1 MNILGVS
8 CFYHNS
14 AACLLRNGEIAAAA
28 EEERFNRI
36 KNYSGLPINAINY
49 CLQTSGINIYDVDY
63 VGFYEKPFLKFS
75 RAIIAHLQ
83 SYPFS
88 LNNFLNTMP
97 HWLEDRLIMPLVFK
111 RELGFEKQ
119 TLFIKHHLSH
129 AASAFLVSGFEDAVV
144 LTADGVGEWT
154 TVSYGTAKGNKI
166 NILKETRFPH
176 SLGLLYTAVTTYLGF
191 EALEGEGK
199 VMGLA
204 AYGKPRHM
212 DKFQEIVR
220 LNPDGSFRLNQ
231 RFFSFF
237 NEGGRMYNKKFI
249 SLFGAERAPEDKI
262 EERHCDIAAS
272 LQKVVEDTI
281 IAMVNLI
288 HDNIKIDRLCLAGGL
303 FLNCVLNHKIL
314 EQTPFKKIFIQP
326 AAGDNGGALGVA
338 AYIYHTIFN
347 HSRNYV
353 MNNAFLGPEFSLSQ
367 IKRVLINQ
375 NINFKELE
383 SLELCKYIARKI
395 ADNKVIGWFQGR
407 MEFGPRALGN
417 RSILANPCNPGM
429 KDILN
434 LRVKK
439 REAFRPYAPAV
450 LEEKAEE
457 YFTLKDVSPFMLL
470 AAMVR
475 EDKRKAVPAVTHV
488 DGTSRGQTVSRSC
501 NPRFW
506 LLIKEFENITGI
518 PLVINTSFN
527 LKGEPVVCS
536 PEDALSCFRNTELDV
551 LVLENFVV
559 ERQSGSV
566 RL

>member
-1 MNILGVS
+1 MNILGIS

-14 AACLLRNGEIAAAA
+14 AACLLKNGEIAAAA

-36 KNYSGLPINAINY
+36 KNYSGLPVNAINY
-49 CLQTSGINIYDVDY
+49 CLQAAGINIYDVDCI
-63 VGFYEKPFLKFS
+63 GFYEKPFLKFS
-75 RAIIAHLQ
+75 RAIISHLQ

-88 LNNFLNTMP
+88 LNSFLTTMP
-97 HWLEDRLIMPLVFK
+97 HWLEDRLILPLVFK

-129 AASAFLVSGFEDAVV
+129 AASAFLVSGFEDAAI

-154 TVSYGTAKGNKI
+154 TISYGAAKGNDI
-166 NILKETRFPH
+166 NILKEMRFPH

-204 AYGKPRHM
+204 AYGKPGYM
-212 DKFQEIVR
+212 DKFREVIRV
-220 LNPDGSFRLNQ
+220 NPDGSFRLNQ
-231 RFFSFF
+231 RFFGFF
-237 NEGGRMYNKKFI
+237 NEGGRMYSKKFI
-249 SLFGAERAPEDKI
+249 SLFGKERIPEDKI

-272 LQKVVEDTI
+272 LQRVVEDTVI
-281 IAMVNLI
+281 NMVNLI
-288 HDNIKIDRLCLAGGL
+288 HDNIKTNRLCLAGGL

-314 EQTPFKKIFIQP
+314 ERTPFERVFIQP

-347 HSRNYV
+347 HPKKYI
-353 MNNAFLGPEFSLSQ
+353 MNNAFLGPEFSPPQ

-375 NINFKELE
+375 NIHFKELE
-383 SLELCKYIARKI
+383 ALELCKYIARKI
-395 ADNKVIGWFQGR
+395 ADNKIIGWFQGR

-434 LRVKK
+434 LRVKR
-439 REAFRPYAPAV
+439 REYFRPYAPAV
-450 LEEKAEE
+450 LEEKAGE
-457 YFTLKDVSPFMLL
+457 YFKLRDISPFMLL
-470 AAMVR
+470 AAVVR
-475 EDKRKAVPAVTHV
+475 EDKRETIPAVTHV
-488 DGTSRGQTVSRSC
+488 DGTARVQTVNRSC

-506 LLIKEFENITGI
+506 MLIKEFENITGV

-536 PEDALSCFRNTELDV
+536 PEDALRCFLNTELDV

-559 ERQSGSV
+559 ER
-566 RL
+566 